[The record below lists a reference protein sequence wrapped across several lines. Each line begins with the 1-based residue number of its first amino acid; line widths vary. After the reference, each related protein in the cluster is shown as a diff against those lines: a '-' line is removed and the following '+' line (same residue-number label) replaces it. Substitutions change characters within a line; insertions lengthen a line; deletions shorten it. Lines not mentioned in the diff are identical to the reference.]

1 MITENQWTLFFE
13 AFRRTGVIKSAC
25 TAAGIGRQTVYDR
38 IAAAKAAN
46 PTPEAT
52 AWQTRYQNAE
62 EDAGDVIEEEMHRR
76 AVEGVEEPIIGRVG
90 KDQDG
95 VVVMVRKY
103 SDALLIRLA
112 QARRPEKF
120 KDRQATELTGKN
132 GGPIQTENKVIALPA
147 IDDSAL
153 E

>member
-1 MITENQWTLFFE
+1 
-13 AFRRTGVIKSAC
+13 
-25 TAAGIGRQTVYDR
+25 
-38 IAAAKAAN
+38 
-46 PTPEAT
+46 
-52 AWQTRYQNAE
+52 
-62 EDAGDVIEEEMHRR
+62 
-76 AVEGVEEPIIGRVG
+76 
-90 KDQDG
+90 
-95 VVVMVRKY
+95 MVRKY